1 MIPEAK
7 QNDPALASVKAALAL
22 AESGGDAGDLAEL
35 KAAAQAHPGDLD
47 KRFALANG
55 LLGAGA
61 MEPAIEE
68 LLAIIERDR
77 EWNEAAA
84 RQKLLTVFEALGHAH
99 PATVRG
105 RRRLSA
111 ILFS

>member
-1 MIPEAK
+1 
-7 QNDPALASVKAALAL
+7 
-22 AESGGDAGDLAEL
+22 
-35 KAAAQAHPGDLD
+35 
-47 KRFALANG
+47 
-55 LLGAGA
+55 

-77 EWNEAAA
+77 EWNDAAA